1 MDPYQ
6 PEAWHDFFVASAGA
20 AAALTGLLFV
30 ALSLHIRY
38 IALNPIHRNQ
48 ARGSLIGLVQVLL
61 ISLTV
66 LVRQPVAWAGVE
78 LALNG
83 AAYVLVIGG
92 YQVVALSRL
101 KWKIAPRSLIPSI
114 IGYLLAVA
122 GIIGGANVYFGS
134 GPGLY
139 ITAAIVVAIIVWNLR
154 NAWFLLMGVADEY
167 LAEAKS
173 GGE

>member
-1 MDPYQ
+1 MDAYQ
-6 PEAWHDFFVASAGA
+6 PEAWHDFFVAGAGA

-38 IALNPIHRNQ
+38 IALNPNHRNQ

-61 ISLTV
+61 ISLTA
-66 LVRQPVAWAGVE
+66 LVRQPSAWTGVE

-83 AAYVLVIGG
+83 AAYLVIVGG
-92 YQVVALSRL
+92 YQVSALWRA
-101 KWKIAPRSLIPSI
+101 KWKIEPRSLVPSI
-114 IGYLLAVA
+114 VGYLLAVA
-122 GIIGGANVYFGS
+122 GIVGGANVYFGS

-154 NAWFLLMGVADEY
+154 NAWFLLLQE
-167 LAEAKS
+167 LE
-173 GGE
+173 